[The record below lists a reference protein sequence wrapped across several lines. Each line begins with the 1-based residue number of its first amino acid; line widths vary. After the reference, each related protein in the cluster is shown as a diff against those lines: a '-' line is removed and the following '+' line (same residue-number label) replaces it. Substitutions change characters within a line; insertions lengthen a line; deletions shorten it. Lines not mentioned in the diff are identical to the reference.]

1 MMKKTAMWKTSIRE
15 IWQSKARFFSIL
27 GIIFLGVAFFVGI
40 GATGPDMIATG
51 DRYFKEHRLA
61 DTTLISTLGI
71 VDKDIELI
79 REQPEVAEVMPQYTK
94 DVNITEKN
102 SVIRFFGLN
111 LKKQGVNQ
119 YVVQKGRLPEK
130 SGEIALDS
138 LAQRRGSYKVG
149 DTFTLE
155 DKDDTEGAFKKDS
168 YKIVGFV
175 KSAEYIENVSRGNT
189 NVGTGLI
196 DFFAVIPEEDLS
208 LSTYSRVLIRYENTE
223 KMTAYSKEYDAL
235 VKKNETILNKQLKNR
250 PEERLKEV
258 QIETKTEIEKAQKQ
272 IDEGE
277 KVLADGQ
284 KKLAD
289 SKSELENGK
298 KKLSD
303 SQKELNSKISSGQ
316 EELKKNQATLEASQE
331 SLKQQEET
339 LKQKKA
345 ELSAAEPK
353 ITEAKQSLSGL
364 TAQQA
369 DLQRKA
375 GQLDSAL
382 ATYQGI
388 EQILNQVKSVAD
400 DEFTAALQQVLGSL
414 SGLLTQVDASTEL
427 KEAVSQLSKSLNE
440 ADLDRVLQQVQADK
454 GKLFG
459 QQQEL
464 SAGLTQLQD
473 TITMINQQVDEYNSA
488 KTQISNGELQLQ
500 IAQLKLDNGQDKLM
514 AAQKELTA
522 AKAEGQTQI
531 DAAQKKLDEGQ
542 KNYDQGVKTF
552 EKEKKENQPK
562 LEDAKKKVKDAQKR
576 VADLKPAELLF
587 TQRSDNPGY
596 QEYEENANRISSLAT
611 VFPIIFFLIAA
622 LVSLTTM
629 TRMVEEKRN
638 EIGTFKALGYKNGEI
653 AQKFLL
659 YSFSAGLTGAIAGLA
674 LGFYLFPSIIFS
686 AYGQMYNLDGFRTPW
701 YWSYSLIAIAV
712 ALICTVG
719 TAVLVVR
726 IDLFSTPAKLLRPK
740 APKAGQRIFMERITP
755 LWKRLSFIQKV
766 TMRNL
771 FRYKQRMLMTILG
784 IAGCMS
790 MIITGFGIRDSVSD
804 VVNVQFNKLW
814 HYQAIVTFDE
824 EATSEQTKDYEEAV
838 EKLSGFKDNLRLSTD
853 TLTLSE
859 SGKTSQDVN
868 VYVPETPK
876 DIDRFVLFNNRKTG
890 EKYSLTD
897 EGVIINEKLSKLFD
911 LKVGDTIELANS
923 DKKKFRMKISAI
935 AENYTGHFAYMTP
948 LFYEK
953 VFKKSP
959 TYNSDIL
966 LFTKDLSKTTENAM
980 AQELMENPKVI
991 NVTFLTQSI
1000 NALDETIGSLNIVI
1014 WVLIISAGM
1023 LAFIVLYNL
1032 TNINISE
1039 RIRELS
1045 TIKVL
1050 GFYDKELIMYVY
1062 RENIILTALGIFVGL
1077 FLGKWEHGYILQ
1089 TVEVDMVMFSP
1100 EIHWLSYVYSSLITI
1115 LFTFIVGV
1123 VMYYKLKKVDMI
1135 EALKSNE

>member
-1 MMKKTAMWKTSIRE
+1 MKKTAMWKTSIRE

-40 GATGPDMIATG
+40 GATGPDMIQTG
-51 DRYFKEHRLA
+51 DRYFREHQLA
-61 DTTLISTLGI
+61 DTTMVSTLGI
-71 VDKDIELI
+71 VDKDIEQIKEL
-79 REQPEVAEVMPQYTK
+79 PEVLTATPQYTK

-102 SVIRFFGLN
+102 SVIRFFGFN
-111 LKKQGVNQ
+111 QKKPGLNQ
-119 YVVQKGRLPEK
+119 YIVQKGRLPEK

-138 LAQRRGSYKVG
+138 LAQRRGSYKLG
-149 DTFTLE
+149 DSFTLE
-155 DKDDTEGAFKKDS
+155 DKDDTEGVFKKDT

-175 KSAEYIENVSRGNT
+175 KSPEYIENASRGNT
-189 NVGTGLI
+189 NVGTGSI
-196 DFFAVIPEEDLS
+196 DFFAVIPETDLD
-208 LSTYSRVLIRYENTE
+208 LSTYSRVLIRYKNTE
-223 KMTAYSKEYDAL
+223 KMTAYSKEYEAR
-235 VKKNETILNKQLKNR
+235 VKKNEKALKQQLKNR
-250 PEERLKEV
+250 PNERLKEI
-258 QIETKTEIEKAQKQ
+258 QTETKEEIEEAQEK
-272 IDEGE
+272 IDTGE
-277 KVLADGQ
+277 KALSDGE

-289 SKSELENGK
+289 SRKELEEGK
-298 KKLSD
+298 KKLAA
-303 SQKELNSKISSGQ
+303 SQTELNQKIASGQ
-316 EELKKNQATLEASQE
+316 ATIDENQVTLDGNQATLN
-331 SLKQQEET
+331 QQTET

-345 ELSAAEPK
+345 ELAAAEPQ
-353 ITEAKQSLSGL
+353 IEEAKQTL
-364 TAQQA
+364 TDLTTQQA
-369 DLQRKA
+369 ELQRTA

-382 ATYQGI
+382 STYQVI
-388 EQILNQVKSVAD
+388 EGLLKQVEAGAD
-400 DEFTAALQQVLGSL
+400 EEFTAALEQVLGSL
-414 SGLLTQVDASTEL
+414 SGLLTQIDASPEL
-427 KEAVSQLSKSLNE
+427 QAAVNQLSQTMSE
-440 ADLDRVLQQVQADK
+440 ADLARVLQQVEVSK
-454 GKLFG
+454 NTLV
-459 QQQEL
+459 QQQKEL
-464 SAGLTQLQD
+464 TAGLQQIQTGI
-473 TITMINQQVDEYNSA
+473 ITINQQVEAYNA
-488 KTQISNGELQLQ
+488 GQTQISTGELQLQ
-500 IAQLKLDNGQDKLM
+500 MAQLQLDNGQDKLTT
-514 AAQKELTA
+514 AQKELTA
-522 AKAEGQTQI
+522 AKNAGQTQI
-531 DAAQKKLDEGQ
+531 DSAKKQLDEGQ
-542 KNYDQGVKTF
+542 KAYEEGLKTF

-562 LEDAKKKVKDAQKR
+562 LDDAKKKVKDAEKR
-576 VADLKPAELLF
+576 VADLKPAELIF
-587 TQRSDNPGY
+587 SSRNDNPGY
-596 QEYEENANRISSLAT
+596 TEYKENANRISSLAT

-629 TRMVEEKRN
+629 TRMVEEKRS

-659 YSFSAGLTGAIAGLA
+659 YSFSAGLTGSIAGLA

-686 AYGQMYNLDGFRTPW
+686 AYGQMYNLDGFQTPW

-712 ALICTVG
+712 ALLCTVG
-719 TAVLVVR
+719 TATLVVR
-726 IDLFSTPAKLLRPK
+726 IDLFSTAANLLRPK
-740 APKAGQRIFMERITP
+740 APKAGQRILLERVTP
-755 LWKRLSFIQKV
+755 VWKRLNFIQKV

-814 HYQAIVTFDE
+814 HYQAIVTFNEDASSE
-824 EATSEQTKDYEEAV
+824 ETKDYQAAID
-838 EKLSGFKDNLRLSTD
+838 KLDNFQDSLLLSTE

-859 SGKTSQDVN
+859 SGKTSQDVS
-868 VYVPETPK
+868 VYVPMEPENISK
-876 DIDRFVLFNNRKTG
+876 FVLFNDRETG
-890 EKYSLTD
+890 EKYSLSD
-897 EGVIINEKLSKLFD
+897 DGVIINEKLSKLFD

-923 DKKKFRMKISAI
+923 DKKKFNVKISAI

-948 LFYEK
+948 TYYEK
-953 VFKKSP
+953 IFKKSP
-959 TYNSDIL
+959 VYNSDIL
-966 LFTKDLSKTTENAM
+966 LFTKDLGKETENSM
-980 AQELMENPKVI
+980 AQELMDNPKVI
-991 NVTFLTQSI
+991 NVAFLTQSI
-1000 NALDETIGSLNIVI
+1000 NALDDTIGSLNIVI